1 MKNMFNSVQY
11 ISKYSILIAAALIA
25 VFATAA
31 VMAADVRLQSDINV
45 KNVTDGATTY
55 TESTT
60 ADNEDIVRFKVWYHV
75 LELSNS
81 DLVAENVTVTVDFPD
96 ELGKTHTVTST
107 AKGDNTNTVT
117 DSAIV
122 NAPSDTSSLSFIS
135 GSAKWQHN
143 VGDRTNINYEMTQL
157 DDSAITEG
165 TPIAIGDVLPSYEYE
180 GWIYFDAQVRE
191 EEKPEEPVYEC
202 KSLTAVQDGA
212 NKFKFTFTTKTEM
225 SDDVTVNKYVYDF
238 GTGEDKVSTDKA
250 QVTKVY
256 EKPGKYDVSV
266 EVVFNVGEGQ
276 KSDVCKT
283 SVKITEDPEE
293 PPVEPPKEIPN
304 TGPASVI
311 AGLFG
316 TGALGYGA
324 VSFSAS
330 RSELRN
336 TILGKKED

>member
-1 MKNMFNSVQY
+1 MKNMFNSIQY

-55 TESTT
+55 TESTD
-60 ADNEDIVRFKVWYHV
+60 ADNKDIVRFKVWYHV

-81 DLVAENVTVTVDFPD
+81 GLVADNVTVTVGFPS

-117 DSAIV
+117 DTATV
-122 NAPSDTSSLSFIS
+122 TAPSETSSLTFIP

-143 VGDRTNINYEMTQL
+143 VGDRVNINYEMTQL

-165 TPIAIGDVLPSYEYE
+165 KPIAIGDVLPSYEYE
-180 GWIYFDAQVRE
+180 GWIYFDAVVK
-191 EEKPEEPVYEC
+191 EEKKPQEPVYKC
-202 KSLTAVQDGA
+202 KSLTAAQDGA
-212 NKFKFTFTTKTEM
+212 NKFKFTFTTKKEM

-238 GTGEDKVSTDKA
+238 GTSENKVSTDNA
-250 QVTKVY
+250 QVTKIY
-256 EKPGKYDVSV
+256 EKPGSYDVAV
-266 EVVFNVGEGQ
+266 EVIFNVGEGQ
-276 KSDVCKT
+276 ESDVCT
-283 SVKITEDPEE
+283 TNVKIVEEPKE

-304 TGPASVI
+304 TGPVSVI

-324 VSFSAS
+324 VSFSTS
-330 RSELRN
+330 RSELRDS
-336 TILGKKED
+336 ILGKKED